1 LSQKH
6 RSSSF
11 RNALIMGGGTFFI
24 TLVLGYFSQFFLTRL
39 ASRGL
44 SLGLLLIIILIG
56 ITFDIVGI
64 ASAAAEEAPLNAKA
78 AKKIKG
84 AREALDLVRNAEVVT
99 TFAIDLV
106 GDVTSLLSGA
116 LAAMIVLPGLESSS
130 SPKALLYSTLLMAT
144 TSAIIVGGKAWAR
157 RFALQ
162 ECNDI
167 ILVVGRLLYE
177 LENSIGW
184 RPFRKP
190 RKGRRT

>member
-1 LSQKH
+1 
-6 RSSSF
+6 
-11 RNALIMGGGTFFI
+11 
-24 TLVLGYFSQFFLTRL
+24 
-39 ASRGL
+39 
-44 SLGLLLIIILIG
+44 LLLIIILIG
-56 ITFDIVGI
+56 IIFDIVGI

-116 LAAMIVLPGLESSS
+116 LAAMIALPGLESSS